1 MDIPLDYYLTFAAIV
16 GTIAV
21 IIFPYAI
28 AYEIMSLLT
37 YNIIGQEN
45 ADFICKQYL
54 PELRTELH
62 QLDISSEEKR
72 NVFDKIMGVVVKI
85 MLAFIYQ
92 EHVLPVPE
100 LYNVVGLH
108 IGAIMMPYINAMAD
122 KLTGFP
128 QTDAAVSDS
137 INVYPGDTKC
147 RAYTPHSIWH
157 EESANGFLEFVFMA
171 DYINKVITTAQE
183 TIIIQ

>member
-1 MDIPLDYYLTFAAIV
+1 MTSAQTSQMVTEMFSNQEPSQWSNTLNTMDIPLDYYLTFAAIV
-16 GTIAV
+16 GTVAV

-62 QLDISSEEKR
+62 QLDITSEEKR

-85 MLAFIYQ
+85 MLAFIY
-92 EHVLPVPE
+92 
-100 LYNVVGLH
+100 
-108 IGAIMMPYINAMAD
+108 
-122 KLTGFP
+122 
-128 QTDAAVSDS
+128 
-137 INVYPGDTKC
+137 
-147 RAYTPHSIWH
+147 
-157 EESANGFLEFVFMA
+157 
-171 DYINKVITTAQE
+171 
-183 TIIIQ
+183 